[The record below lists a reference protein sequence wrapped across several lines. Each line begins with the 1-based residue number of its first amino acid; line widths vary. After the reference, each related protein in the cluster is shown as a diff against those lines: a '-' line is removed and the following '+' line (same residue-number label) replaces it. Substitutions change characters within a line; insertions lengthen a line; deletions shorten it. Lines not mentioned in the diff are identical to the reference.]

1 MEQFHLF
8 DEARP
13 DHHDVQTLPP
23 VSHPVAASP
32 AARPD
37 NPYVQLAYDNGWWSD
52 ILALSVHK
60 GEIHQSIKS
69 QMILNI
75 ADRTDDL
82 SDARRAV
89 RLISERIIALI
100 QQHVQNE
107 HVIKAK
113 KGGVWDDPESL
124 HVLLT
129 DLQGA
134 LPDRRATVANK
145 SPAVAETRLA
155 VAVFAARLSVLRQR
169 FN

>member
-1 MEQFHLF
+1 MEQFQLF
-8 DEARP
+8 DDARP
-13 DHHDVQTLPP
+13 KQHDAQTQPQ
-23 VSHPVAASP
+23 VSRP
-32 AARPD
+32 AAGPAERPD
-37 NPYVQLAYDNGWWSD
+37 NPYVQLAHDNGWWSD
-52 ILALSVHK
+52 ILALNVYK

-100 QQHVQNE
+100 EQHVQNE
-107 HVIKAK
+107 HVIRAK
-113 KGGVWDDPESL
+113 EAGVWDDPESL

-129 DLQGA
+129 DLQDA
-134 LPDRRATVANK
+134 LPNRKEIAVNK
-145 SPAVAETRLA
+145 CQAVAETRLA
-155 VAVFAARLSVLRQR
+155 VAVFTARLSALRQR